1 MIAAYLD
8 ESGNTGQR
16 LDDTNQP
23 FHHMGALVI
32 PESEW
37 LAVQSEAQHIAQS
50 VPGTPELHGNLVF
63 HGNRQWS
70 GIDEST
76 RIAIFDQC
84 TDVVESHGLYMV
96 IGTTDKAKLSR
107 YAHPMDPRAIAFWM
121 TLEQLAQATTHDGQ
135 LVYVV
140 ADQTDRNT
148 RAVIHKLLQNYR
160 LSGPPFGTPI
170 SIQHIIDTV
179 HFMESHESWHLQL
192 CDMALFGAQ
201 RSRRTGNGDFT
212 PIFMRLNNRVF
223 SKRTFPY

>member
-1 MIAAYLD
+1 
-8 ESGNTGQR
+8 
-16 LDDTNQP
+16 
-23 FHHMGALVI
+23 MGALVI

-37 LAVQSEAQHIAQS
+37 LAVQCEAQHIAQS